1 MQLSIDAFLNNKGQ
15 NNGEPPRKVKKTAPS
30 AAVAVTGTIKLNIN
44 TSSQSIANIMAP
56 QGEQGVENEPSFPFS
71 SVSAAWKR
79 MEDTTKRLEKSRE
92 MVEML
97 LEIYLVSTKDII
109 LAVLLSTNQ
118 LREPWSDLPSV
129 LNFAEIS
136 LRKVISRTFG
146 SDSSTIQKL
155 VEKHGDIG
163 IVAEKVKKSQNTT
176 FAARKHLTV
185 SDVYRKLLQ
194 IADTSGVS
202 SMDDK
207 STLISDLLYNGNALD
222 TRYISRLIVGKF
234 RLGIQKKSIVSNLA
248 DLLCCIILCKIKGI
262 TTKDR
267 VSDVY
272 DMLLS
277 YGKVPM
283 VKVADDTESKASLKR
298 KSNVKRNDNNES
310 DIDTGDRSSSST
322 DTEPF
327 ECSDDSLSMEVID
340 EHINSTHSDLL
351 SINSTK
357 LRTHCHIVMSKAYS
371 SCPSF
376 SVILNQII
384 THCTDDFEKDSQD
397 KKYKGV
403 HGVLAALNSMTIKP
417 GVPVL
422 SMLARQTTSY
432 DEIIQRISCEQ
443 SFSAEYK
450 YDGFRAQVHYN
461 AQARANKV
469 QIFSRSLENMSKR
482 FPDVSEAVLESF
494 KASKLFSKMTDD
506 EKTRASFVID
516 GEICPINAETGLV
529 LPFQYLSRREKDMLK
544 AQKDPKK
551 EKDIKTR
558 TEIVMYAFDIL
569 FLNSKDYLSVDLAD
583 RKEVLYH
590 AFALLPRKFEFAKAV
605 TCTQSTNLKE
615 LLEEAVQ
622 NKTEGLIVKILRSR
636 DSWYRPD
643 ERSHAWLKL
652 KKDYLENTGD
662 SFDLVPVA
670 AWMGAGKRTGVL
682 GAYLLAS
689 FNEECDQ
696 WETVCQLGTG
706 FSDADLATFHD
717 SFTKRGV
724 KEKPA
729 TIEARLDKEPDLWF
743 DPETSQVW
751 EVKCANLSLSMKHT
765 LCFNS
770 ETGQGISLRLP
781 RLLRTRP
788 DKKPWDCTKASVIF
802 EAFMSQPERL

>member
-1 MQLSIDAFLNNKGQ
+1 MQLSIDAFLQPKGQ
-15 NNGEPPRKVKKTAPS
+15 NNGEPPRKVKRTTTS
-30 AAVAVTGTIKLNIN
+30 TTLVTTGAAKVASN
-44 TSSQSIANIMAP
+44 TSLQSVVNPVASQGG
-56 QGEQGVENEPSFPFS
+56 QGAGSGASFPFAS
-71 SVSAAWKR
+71 ISAAWKR

-92 MVEML
+92 MVEIL
-97 LEIYLVSTKDII
+97 LEIYLVSTKDIVP
-109 LAVLLSTNQ
+109 AVLLSTNQ

-129 LNFAEIS
+129 LNFAELS

-146 SDSSTIQKL
+146 SDPSTIQKL
-155 VEKHGDIG
+155 IEKHGDIG
-163 IVAEKVKKSQNTT
+163 AVAERVKKSQSTT
-176 FAARKHLTV
+176 FAARKPLNI
-185 SDVYRKLLQ
+185 SDVYNRLLQ

-207 STLISDLLYNGNALD
+207 STIISNLLYNGNILD
-222 TRYISRLIVGKF
+222 TRYIARLIAGKF
-234 RLGIQKKSIVSNLA
+234 RLGIQKKSVVSSIA

-267 VSDVY
+267 IAEVY
-272 DMLLS
+272 DMLLG
-277 YGKVPM
+277 YGKVP
-283 VKVADDTESKASLKR
+283 VIKAADSIEQLSRIKN
-298 KSNVKRNDNNES
+298 KSNRNNDDNES
-310 DIDTGDRSSSST
+310 DEENSSHSIH
-322 DTEPF
+322 
-327 ECSDDSLSMEVID
+327 SDDGDISEYSDDLVATEAVD
-340 EHINSTHSDLL
+340 DRPDSTYSDLL
-351 SINSTK
+351 SIHSKK
-357 LRTHCHIVMSKAYS
+357 LRTHCHIVISKAYS

-376 SVILNQII
+376 EVILNQII
-384 THCTDDFEKDSQD
+384 THCANGAETDKQD
-397 KKYKGV
+397 KK
-403 HGVLAALNSMTIKP
+403 HGGIDDVLTALNSMTIRP

-422 SMLARQTTSY
+422 SMLARPTTSY

-461 AQARANKV
+461 AQEPINKI

-482 FPDVSEAVLESF
+482 FPDVSESVLESF
-494 KASKLFSKMTDD
+494 KASRLFAEMTDD
-506 EKTRASFVID
+506 EKERASFVID
-516 GEICPINAETGLV
+516 GEICPINAETGLI
-529 LPFQYLSRREKDMLK
+529 LPFQYLSRREKDILK
-544 AQKDPKK
+544 AQKDPKL
-551 EKDIKTR
+551 EKDTKNR

-583 RKEVLYH
+583 RKEALYR
-590 AFALLPRKFEFAKAV
+590 AFSSVPRKFEFAKAV
-605 TCTQSTNLKE
+605 TCTQNTNLKE
-615 LLEEAVQ
+615 LLEDAVQ
-622 NKTEGLIVKILRSR
+622 NKTEGLIIKILRSR

-652 KKDYLENTGD
+652 KKDYLEDVGD

-670 AWMGAGKRTGVL
+670 AWMGTGKRTGVL

-706 FSDADLATFHD
+706 FSDADLAAFHD
-717 SFTKRGV
+717 SFTKCGV
-724 KEKPA
+724 TEKPA
-729 TIEARLDKEPDLWF
+729 SIEARLDKEPDLWF

-781 RLLRTRP
+781 RLLRARP

-802 EAFMSQPERL
+802 EAFMSQPERS